1 MRKEN
6 SKKVSKEQLVNL
18 LATATY
24 GSTWLGACSLRSERH
39 LDNEFSESYLEER
52 CLEEKWADRLL
63 NGGHIA
69 FIDFK
74 DEDEDGKGGE
84 KIYKVDLQKVVEGIE
99 KSKEEGDWYKD
110 VQNISGDVTD
120 AEIVVQYIIFGE
132 IVY

>member
-74 DEDEDGKGGE
+74 DEDEDGKGGG
-84 KIYKVDLQKVVEGIE
+84 KRYTRWICRRSWKVSRKAKKKVTGTRMYRTYPVM
-99 KSKEEGDWYKD
+99 
-110 VQNISGDVTD
+110 
-120 AEIVVQYIIFGE
+120 
-132 IVY
+132 